1 MPITAMSRRSA
12 GDALWENFEY
22 LAVLAQDWAAV
33 HPKGTYPAGVR
44 RLALNDEWLEADKQ
58 YAASLATA

>member
-1 MPITAMSRRSA
+1 MARRSA

-22 LAVLAQDWAAV
+22 LAVLAQDWLAM

-44 RLALNDEWLEADKQ
+44 RLTLKDEFLEADRQ
-58 YAASLATA
+58 YVASLATV